1 MVWLRLNQWMF
12 HCLYVNKTE
21 VNFQWTKIIP
31 QLDHGIIFSFE
42 NYTKGLFTSHKCTLE
57 RLSTLRV
64 FLQYQC
70 TWTLITLWANSTDD
84 KLMIFFQKTNFCSGK
99 IRKIYQNVVCWFF
112 WPRVLSINFQQ
123 TTFWNIFLIFPGN
136 RIRYFV
142 QIISNGDNLH
152 EMLTSVFWKK
162 KIRKVSSVCCLLKL
176 TRERW
181 ASIFS
186 RRHFE
191 YFSYFSKETRIW
203 HFMQIVSNR
212 DSLHEMPNS
221 VGWKKYEKYHR
232 ICLLKLPTEW

>member
-1 MVWLRLNQWMF
+1 M
-12 HCLYVNKTE
+12 LYVD
-21 VNFQWTKIIP
+21 FFYQAS
-31 QLDHGIIFSFE
+31 IFSRRHFE
-42 NYTKGLFTSHKCTLE
+42 
-57 RLSTLRV
+57 
-64 FLQYQC
+64 
-70 TWTLITLWANSTDD
+70 
-84 KLMIFFQKTNFCSGK
+84 IFFLFSQETGLDISCKLSPMETICMKCQLLFSG
-99 IRKIYQNVVCWFF
+99 
-112 WPRVLSINFQQ
+112 
-123 TTFWNIFLIFPGN
+123 
-136 RIRYFV
+136 
-142 QIISNGDNLH
+142 
-152 EMLTSVFWKK
+152 K

-191 YFSYFSKETRIW
+191 YFSYFSKETGIW